1 MSINHAQLDK
11 LLTKPFVSQLKMMY
25 DHFVVKKREGLLI
38 IYSLMTSIK
47 VLNVRKKSS
56 RRKFEKKNEEAK
68 EKQYDRKQ
76 QILKVFDHQF
86 THLELNK
93 VQNISR
99 MRISEYKP
107 QLKGVF
113 LMNKIESLLI

>member
-1 MSINHAQLDK
+1 MSINQAQLDK

-25 DHFVVKKREGLLI
+25 DHFVVKKRRSPYNLLFDDFNQG
-38 IYSLMTSIK
+38 
-47 VLNVRKKSS
+47 VERAEEVRKAKI
-56 RRKFEKKNEEAK
+56 RKKNDEAK
-68 EKQYDRKQ
+68 EKQYERKQ